1 MHTLMHRDIA
11 LARDPP
17 SIGRAC
23 ALALLLIISPSCARC
38 VVLLQMDP
46 KFLRNQ
52 KYAKK
57 HNKPASK

>member
-1 MHTLMHRDIA
+1 MHTLMHRDSLSPVTRPA
-11 LARDPP
+11 LP
-17 SIGRAC
+17 
-23 ALALLLIISPSCARC
+23 LLLIISPSCARC